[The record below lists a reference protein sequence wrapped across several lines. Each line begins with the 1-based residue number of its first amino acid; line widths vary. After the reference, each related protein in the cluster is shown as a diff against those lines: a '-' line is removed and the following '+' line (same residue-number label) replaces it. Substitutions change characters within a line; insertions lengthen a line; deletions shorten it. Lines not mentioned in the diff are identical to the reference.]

1 MASTPTHHTW
11 TRGEYEIS
19 TDPARLDL
27 DLTYRFLSEEAY
39 WSPGVPREIVERAI
53 GNSMVFGAYHV
64 GPQGSAQV
72 GLARVVSD
80 MATFAWI
87 CDVFVL
93 PEHRGQGLGKWL
105 MECVTA
111 HPDLQGLRRWMLATR
126 DAHGLY
132 EQYDFTPLED
142 PARFMIRRSPGTKQ
156 PGR

>member
-1 MASTPTHHTW
+1 MDSAPTHHTW

-27 DLTYRFLSEEAY
+27 DLTHRFLSEEAY
-39 WSPGVPREIVERAI
+39 WSPGVPRDVVERAI
-53 GNSMVFGAYHV
+53 ANSMVFGAYHS
-64 GPQGSAQV
+64 GPGGSAQV

-80 MATFAWI
+80 KATFAWI

-105 MECVTA
+105 MECATS

-132 EQYDFTPLED
+132 EQYGFTPLDD
-142 PARFMIRRSPGTKQ
+142 PSRFMIRRNP
-156 PGR
+156 RE